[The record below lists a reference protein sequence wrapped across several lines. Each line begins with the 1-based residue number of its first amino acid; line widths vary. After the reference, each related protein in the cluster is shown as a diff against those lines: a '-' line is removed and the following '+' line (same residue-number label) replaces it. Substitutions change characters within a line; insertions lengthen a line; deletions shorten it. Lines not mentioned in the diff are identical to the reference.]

1 MKMNKRQEALYNY
14 LIERADEWTSQS
26 EVARELSLYYGNG
39 ECYLA
44 PEEYHDTAERKLM
57 SRDCAEINLNPDYE
71 KIIISSGKGIKI
83 ANESE
88 AERYLRNQY
97 AALFRKLKRIRA
109 MERKCNLHNQMDFG
123 GHTVEAFLE
132 NIPETP

>member
-1 MKMNKRQEALYNY
+1 MNARQETLYKY
-14 LIERADEWTSQS
+14 LISRGDEWTSQT

-44 PEEYHDTAERKLM
+44 PEEYHDTAERKLL
-57 SRDCAEINLNPDYE
+57 SNDISAINLNPDFE

-83 ANESE
+83 ANAKES
-88 AERYLRNQY
+88 ERYLRNQY
-97 AALFRKLKRIRA
+97 TALFRKLKRIRT

-132 NIPETP
+132 NLPETT